1 MIENGICFM
10 NWLLKIGEKVYLCGI
25 LNCYIVNYYEYILN
39 YLILKIGIISI
50 FFEMIFGMKDIKK
63 VVMEGFYYVDV
74 LCCIEVYY

>member
-25 LNCYIVNYYEYILN
+25 FDCYIYGYSYK
-39 YLILKIGIISI
+39 ILKIGIISI

-63 VVMEGFYYVDV
+63 VVMKGFYCVDV